1 MFYCLLSFTS
11 ILIFSPD
18 TNRRHVVA
26 SMNKVSD
33 SMVDGINQGVARVFA
48 NQRKIGQETKYLE
61 NESMKLHKQTNMWIQ
76 LIEDFNNALK
86 EIGDVENW
94 AQVIENDMKEVSSA
108 LEHVYRLSNPSVT
121 NTE

>member
-1 MFYCLLSFTS
+1 MTLAMGK
-11 ILIFSPD
+11 
-18 TNRRHVVA
+18 VA
-26 SMNKVSD
+26 D
-33 SMVDGINQGVARVFA
+33 SMVDGINQGVARVFS

-61 NESMKLHKQTNMWIQ
+61 NESLKLQKQTNLWIQ

-108 LEHVYRLSNPSVT
+108 LEHVYRLSNPSVS
-121 NTE
+121 ND